1 MSFIQSLELKSMNF
15 GYSNSQDLFSN
26 VSFNLPLG
34 SFVLIQGESV
44 GAGCSTLLQILAGL
58 IPSSERSY
66 YINNQPISDM
76 SFEEFLPYR
85 LKIGLSF
92 DYGGLLHNRTL
103 LENLT
108 LPLLYHKICSY
119 DSARDIAKSY
129 LDKLSASSQANI
141 RPSQVQGSLRKAT
154 VLLRSLIMNPEVLLL
169 DEPSQG
175 LSDLALQSYLNLVLE
190 LRGQGFLSTVVINS
204 NDQRIQNFLKEQESC
219 KKFSI
224 RERQIYE
231 A

>member
-1 MSFIQSLELKSMNF
+1 MSFIQSVQLKSMNF
-15 GYSNSQDLFSN
+15 GYSDGQELFSN
-26 VSFNLPLG
+26 VNFNLPLG
-34 SFVLIQGESV
+34 NFVLIQGESV

-58 IPSSERSY
+58 IPSSEGSY
-66 YINNQPISDM
+66 FVNNNPISEM

-119 DSARDIAKSY
+119 DSAKELAKSY
-129 LDKLSASSQANI
+129 LAKLSATSQANT

-154 VLLRSLIMNPEVLLL
+154 VLLRSLIMKPEVLLL

-175 LSDLALQSYLNLVLE
+175 LSDLSLQNFLNLVLD
-190 LRGQGFLSTVVINS
+190 LRAQGFLSTVVINS

-219 KKFSI
+219 KNFWI